1 MHKIHIVPSSDMH
14 LVVGHSRLDPGSP
27 FPPERP
33 AEWQKPVESV
43 VGNPRNPNVHPER
56 QIELL
61 AKIISA
67 QGWRAPITV
76 STRSGFVV
84 RGHGRL

>member
-33 AEWQKPVESV
+33 AEWQKPVDRQ
-43 VGNPRNPNVHPER
+43 PRVIFEDVSPA
-56 QIELL
+56 QI
-61 AKIISA
+61 
-67 QGWRAPITV
+67 RAM
-76 STRSGFVV
+76 S
-84 RGHGRL
+84 